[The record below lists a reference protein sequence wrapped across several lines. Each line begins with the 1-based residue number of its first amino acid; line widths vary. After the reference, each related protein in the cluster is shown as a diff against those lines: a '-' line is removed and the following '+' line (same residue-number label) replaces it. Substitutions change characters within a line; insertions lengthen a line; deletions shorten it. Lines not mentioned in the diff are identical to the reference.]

1 MVDSLNRPNPK
12 IIFVTDPMCSW
23 CWGMAD
29 SIKEIH
35 EKYKDKI
42 ELDLMLGGTNTD
54 STDLVGDYG
63 KKFLLQLWREI
74 YETTGKEFGFKLPQS
89 YVHNSLLPCLAIELL
104 KVEDLDKA
112 FDLLYE
118 LQSLFFL
125 KGLNINDMS
134 LLLEALLNHGV
145 TREKFARELRQS
157 KLEERVR
164 FQFENSRS
172 FGTTVLPNILFD
184 DGKRYRLLLGGYA
197 DCEVIEKT
205 LLQLN
210 ERGNYW
216 PKAIHIDE
224 K

>member
-1 MVDSLNRPNPK
+1 MVDSLSRLNPK

-42 ELDLMLGGTNTD
+42 EFDLMLGGTNTD
-54 STDLVGDYG
+54 STNFVGAYG
-63 KKFLLQLWREI
+63 KKFHFRLWQEI
-74 YETTGKEFGFKLPQS
+74 NETTGKEFGFKLPKS

-104 KVEDLDKA
+104 KLEDLNKA

-134 LLLEALLNHGV
+134 LLLEAISNYGV
-145 TREKFARELRQS
+145 MKEQGALELRKS
-157 KLEERVR
+157 NLEERVR

-205 LLQLN
+205 LMQLN

-216 PKAIHIDE
+216 PKAIHVD
-224 K
+224 

>member
-1 MVDSLNRPNPK
+1 MCWKDRRRELVDSLNRLNPK
-12 IIFVTDPMCSW
+12 VIFVTDPMCSW

-54 STDLVGDYG
+54 STDFVGDYG
-63 KKFLLQLWREI
+63 KRFLLHLWLEI
-74 YETTGKEFGFKLPQS
+74 HETTGKEFGFKLPQL

-118 LQSLFFL
+118 LQSLFFV
-125 KGLNINDMS
+125 KGLNITDMS
-134 LLLEALLNHGV
+134 LLLEALSNYGV
-145 TREKFARELRQS
+145 TKEQGALELLQL

-172 FGTTVLPNILFD
+172 FGTSVLPNILFD

-197 DCEVIEKT
+197 DFEVIKIRSC
-205 LLQLN
+205 N
-210 ERGNYW
+210 
-216 PKAIHIDE
+216 
-224 K
+224 

>member
-1 MVDSLNRPNPK
+1 MNRLNPK
-12 IIFVTDPMCSW
+12 VIFVTDPMCSW

-29 SIKEIH
+29 SIKEIR

-54 STDLVGDYG
+54 STDFVGDYG
-63 KKFLLQLWREI
+63 KRFLLHLWQEI
-74 YETTGKEFGFKLPQS
+74 HETTGKEFGFKLPQL

-118 LQSLFFL
+118 LQSLFFV

-134 LLLEALLNHGV
+134 LLLEVVANYGV
-145 TREKFARELRQS
+145 TREKGALELRQS

-197 DCEVIEKT
+197 DFEVIKNT

-216 PKAIHIDE
+216 PKTIHID
-224 K
+224 